1 MNYIKHLTGFF
12 DRVMKDERLNP
23 THISLYVSLFQFW
36 NVQRFNNPISI
47 SRNEVMLVSK
57 ICAKATYHKCMKDLH
72 NFGYLKYDPSFNPFR
87 GSLVHLMNFEDDLKD
102 VQKSGKPTVGKLT
115 KNQTR
120 AEQAPYRWQTRAE
133 QALVPSINNT
143 NNTNPLNLVNGGTQ
157 EQTEKIDVKVLQP
170 LGRFEKI
177 KEKSCEKKKV
187 DTAPAVEIPNE
198 SFGKKNS
205 DKKVDAAVAAEIPSG
220 SLGKR
225 RHLHP
230 DLNEVQEYF
239 TSQEYPSIEA
249 EKFFNYFESNGWL
262 VGGKTKM
269 KDWQAAARNWILNT
283 GKFNN
288 SPKPS
293 HLHASVEK
301 NYGEPL

>member
-1 MNYIKHLTGFF
+1 MINYIKHLTGFF
-12 DRVMKDERLNP
+12 DRVIKDERLNP

-47 SRNEVMLVSK
+47 SRNEVMQVSK

-72 NFGYLKYDPSFNPFR
+72 NFGYVRYEPSFNPFR
-87 GSLVHLMNFEDDLKD
+87 GSLVHLMNFEDDLKE
-102 VQKSGKPTVGKLT
+102 VQKSAKPSVDNPA
-115 KNQTR
+115 KNR
-120 AEQAPYRWQTRAE
+120 SSSEQAPYRWQTRAE
-133 QALVPSINNT
+133 QAAVPSINNT
-143 NNTNPLNLVNGGTQ
+143 NSTNSLNLVNGGTH

-170 LGRFEKI
+170 LGLSLEK
-177 KEKSCEKKKV
+177 KEKSSAKKERSFV
-187 DTAPAVEIPNE
+187 SPELDEI
-198 SFGKKNS
+198 
-205 DKKVDAAVAAEIPSG
+205 
-220 SLGKR
+220 
-225 RHLHP
+225 
-230 DLNEVQEYF
+230 QEYF

-283 GKFNN
+283 GKFNTP
-288 SPKPS
+288 PKPS

>member
-72 NFGYLKYDPSFNPFR
+72 NFGYLRYDPSFNPFR
-87 GSLVHLMNFEDDLKD
+87 GSLVHLMNFEDDLKE
-102 VQKSGKPTVGKLT
+102 VQKSGKPTGGKLT
-115 KNQTR
+115 KNQTSS
-120 AEQAPYRWQTRAE
+120 EQAAYRWQTRAE

-143 NNTNPLNLVNGGTQ
+143 NNTNSLNLVNGGTH
-157 EQTEKIDVKVLQP
+157 EQTEKVNVKVLQRIG
-170 LGRFEKI
+170 LGSEK
-177 KEKSCEKKKV
+177 KEKNSAKK
-187 DTAPAVEIPNE
+187 E
-198 SFGKKNS
+198 
-205 DKKVDAAVAAEIPSG
+205 
-220 SLGKR
+220 R
-225 RHLHP
+225 RFLSP
-230 DLNEVQEYF
+230 ELDEVQEYF
-239 TSQEYPSIEA
+239 TSQEYPFIED

-283 GKFNN
+283 SKFNN
-288 SPKPS
+288 TPKPS

>member
-36 NVQRFNNPISI
+36 NVQRFNNPINI
-47 SRNEVMLVSK
+47 SRNEVMQVSK

-72 NFGYLKYDPSFNPFR
+72 NFGYLCYEPSFNPFR
-87 GSLVHLMNFEDDLKD
+87 GSLVHLMNFEDDLKE
-102 VQKSGKPTVGKLT
+102 VQKSDKPSVGKLT
-115 KNQTR
+115 KNQT
-120 AEQAPYRWQTRAE
+120 ANEQAPYRWQTRTE

-143 NNTNPLNLVNGGTQ
+143 NSTDSLNLVNGDTP
-157 EQTEKIDVKVLQP
+157 EQTKKIDVKVLQP
-170 LGRFEKI
+170 LGRFGKD
-177 KEKSCEKKKV
+177 KEKGCEKKKV
-187 DTAPAVEIPNE
+187 EPL
-198 SFGKKNS
+198 G
-205 DKKVDAAVAAEIPSG
+205 EIPSD

-225 RHLHP
+225 KLSLP
-230 DLNEVQEYF
+230 SLDEVQEYF
-239 TSQEYPSIEA
+239 KAQEYSSIEA

-262 VGGKTKM
+262 VGGKTQM

-283 GKFNN
+283 GKVNN
-288 SPKPS
+288 TPKPS

>member
-47 SRNEVMLVSK
+47 SRNEVMQVSK

-72 NFGYLKYDPSFNPFR
+72 NFGYLRYEPSFNPFR
-87 GSLVHLMNFEDDLKD
+87 GSLVHLMNFEDNLKE
-102 VQKSGKPTVGKLT
+102 VQKSDKPTVRKLA
-115 KNQTR
+115 KNQTSS
-120 AEQAPYRWQTRAE
+120 EQAPYRWQTRTE

-143 NNTNPLNLVNGGTQ
+143 NSTNSLNLVNGGTH
-157 EQTEKIDVKVLQP
+157 EQTEKIDVKVLNL
-170 LGRFEKI
+170 LGRFGKD
-177 KEKSCEKKKV
+177 KEKGCEKKKV
-187 DTAPAVEIPNE
+187 D
-198 SFGKKNS
+198 
-205 DKKVDAAVAAEIPSG
+205 AAGAAEIPSD

-225 RHLHP
+225 KLSLP
-230 DLNEVQEYF
+230 SLSEVQNFFEA
-239 TSQEYPSIEA
+239 QEYPPIEA

-283 GKFNN
+283 GKFSN

>member
-12 DRVMKDERLNP
+12 DRVIKDERLNP

-47 SRNEVMLVSK
+47 SRNEVMQVSK

-72 NFGYLKYDPSFNPFR
+72 NFGYLRYEPSFNPFR
-87 GSLVHLMNFEDDLKD
+87 GSLVHLMNFEDDLKE
-102 VQKSGKPTVGKLT
+102 VQKSDKPTVSKLA
-115 KNQTR
+115 KNQTSS
-120 AEQAPYRWQTRAE
+120 EQAPYRWQTRTE

-143 NNTNPLNLVNGGTQ
+143 NSTNSSNLVNEGTP
-157 EQTEKIDVKVLQP
+157 EQTEKMDVKILQP
-170 LGRFEKI
+170 LGRYEKI

-187 DTAPAVEIPNE
+187 EPPGEIPGDSLGE
-198 SFGKKNS
+198 KSS
-205 DKKVDAAVAAEIPSG
+205 AKKVDAAVAAEIPSD

-225 RHLHP
+225 KVSLP
-230 DLNEVQEYF
+230 SLSEVQKFFEA
-239 TSQEYPSIEA
+239 QRYPPIEA
-249 EKFFNYFESNGWL
+249 AKFFNYFESNGWL

-283 GKFNN
+283 GKFSN

-293 HLHASVEK
+293 YLHASVEK

>member
-12 DRVMKDERLNP
+12 ERVMKDERLNP

-47 SRNEVMLVSK
+47 SRNEVMQVSK

-72 NFGYLKYDPSFNPFR
+72 NFGYLRYDPSFNPFR

-102 VQKSGKPTVGKLT
+102 LQKSVKPSGGKLA
-115 KNQTR
+115 KNQ
-120 AEQAPYRWQTRAE
+120 AAIEQPSYKWQSPNE

-143 NNTNPLNLVNGGTQ
+143 NITNRLNLVNGSTH
-157 EQTEKIDVKVLQP
+157 EQTEKMDVKVLQP
-170 LGRFEKI
+170 LGQYEKD

-187 DTAPAVEIPNE
+187 EPLGEVP
-198 SFGKKNS
+198 S
-205 DKKVDAAVAAEIPSG
+205 D
-220 SLGKR
+220 SLGNWKP
-225 RHLHP
+225 LHP
-230 DLNEVQEYF
+230 DLIEVQEYF

-262 VGGKTKM
+262 VGGKAKM

-283 GKFNN
+283 AKFD
-288 SPKPS
+288 SPPKPKY
-293 HLHASVEK
+293 LHASVEK

>member
-47 SRNEVMLVSK
+47 SRNEVMQVSK
-57 ICAKATYHKCMKDLH
+57 ICAKATYHKCMKELH
-72 NFGYLKYDPSFNPFR
+72 NFGYLRYEPSFNPFR
-87 GSLVHLMNFEDDLKD
+87 GSLVHLMNFEDDLKE
-102 VQKSGKPTVGKLT
+102 VQKSDKPSVGKPA
-115 KNQTR
+115 KNRTSS
-120 AEQAPYRWQTRAE
+120 EQVLYRWQTRTE

-143 NNTNPLNLVNGGTQ
+143 NSTNSLNLVNGGTH
-157 EQTEKIDVKVLQP
+157 EQTEKIDVKILQP
-170 LGRFEKI
+170 TDRFRKG
-177 KEKSCEKKKV
+177 KEKGCEKKKV
-187 DTAPAVEIPNE
+187 EPSGEIP
-198 SFGKKNS
+198 SASLGKNS
-205 DKKVDAAVAAEIPSG
+205 SAKKVDAASAAEIPSD

-225 RHLHP
+225 KHLHP
-230 DLNEVQEYF
+230 DLDEVQEYF

-283 GKFNN
+283 GKFNTT
-288 SPKPS
+288 PKTS